1 MPNYHEWMQDEYL
14 LDVTASE
21 PLTMQQEVEMQQ
33 EWRDDEK
40 KCTFI
45 ILARDLLNSGEY
57 SDISIPPAPSNKGH
71 PEKTYYPKLVE
82 QTLDAM
88 IGDINLFLS
97 EEEDEVDIDDIDNF
111 NPCVT
116 NEVIVANQTKGLSQ
130 AELDIMIARSSHRHR
145 GLGTE
150 LALMMMLYGASA
162 LGIRRFFVKI
172 KDNNTS
178 SLRLF
183 RDKLGFIEC
192 TYAECFGEY
201 EFECKRESADD
212 MKTWIETKWKVYC
225 QEKDTGGVEVSK
237 LYDIYKCPL
246 KE

>member
-1 MPNYHEWMQDEYL
+1 MPNYHEWMQDQYL

-21 PLTMQQEVEMQQ
+21 PLTMEQEVQMQQ

-45 ILARDLLNSGEY
+45 ILARDLLNS
-57 SDISIPPAPSNKGH
+57 SDGSNMNLPPAPSENEGH
-71 PEKTYYPKLVE
+71 HDETIYPELVKS
-82 QTLDAM
+82 TLDAM

-97 EEEDEVDIDDIDNF
+97 EEEDEIDIEDIHNF
-111 NPCVT
+111 NPNVT
-116 NEVIVANQTKGLSQ
+116 NELVPNEAKELNQ
-130 AELDIMIARSSHRHR
+130 AELDIMIARPSHRYK

-172 KDNNTS
+172 KDTNTS

-183 RDKLGFIEC
+183 RDKLGFVEC
-192 TYAECFGEY
+192 AYAECFGEY
-201 EFECKRESADD
+201 EFECKHESAAD
-212 MKTWIETKWKVYC
+212 MKKWIEDKWNIC
-225 QEKDTGGVEVSK
+225 CSEKDMSEAISHK

-246 KE
+246 IE